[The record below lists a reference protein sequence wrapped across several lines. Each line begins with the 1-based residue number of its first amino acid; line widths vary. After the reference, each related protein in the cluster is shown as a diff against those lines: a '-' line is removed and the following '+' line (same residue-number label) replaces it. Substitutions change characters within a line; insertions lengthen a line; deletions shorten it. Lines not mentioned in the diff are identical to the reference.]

1 MKGKRLSKAVLR
13 FERATSEKDES
24 VWSPKVFF
32 FGSGTFVQRVSG
44 AEFHLVI
51 NRAELHFNFFIP

>member
-1 MKGKRLSKAVLR
+1 MLMKGKRLSKAVLR

-32 FGSGTFVQRVSG
+32 FGTGTFVQ
-44 AEFHLVI
+44 
-51 NRAELHFNFFIP
+51 